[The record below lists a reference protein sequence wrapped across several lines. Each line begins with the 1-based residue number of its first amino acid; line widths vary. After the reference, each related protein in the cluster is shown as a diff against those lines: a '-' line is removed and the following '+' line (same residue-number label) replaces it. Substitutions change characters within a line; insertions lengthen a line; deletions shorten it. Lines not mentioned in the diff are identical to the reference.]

1 MLAAVFH
8 GSGDVRVASRP
19 VPEPAE
25 GEITV
30 DVAACGVCGSDL
42 HVMGGSVAVPT
53 PLVLGHEISGRV
65 RESRVDGLVPGTPV
79 TVLPL
84 LPCGACAACRQGRTN
99 HCADRIDLGLTVDG
113 GFAEVVRVP
122 RARVGETVFV
132 LPSTVSTSA
141 AAVVEPLA
149 VGLRAASL
157 ARAARGDRALVLGCG
172 MIGQAVIAFLR
183 QMGLDTVVA
192 VDVSPE
198 RRAQALARGAHQV
211 CGPEEVRELLDGQPV
226 VAAIDCAGHPDTVA
240 AAVRHTGHGG
250 TVVLA
255 GVYGRRV
262 PMTLDAVVGRELRVQ
277 GSFAYA
283 AEFGQVI
290 EMLARGDVDGEA
302 FVSRDVPLADAPS
315 ILDRSGSSP
324 DDVKVLVRPGS

>member
-8 GSGDVRVASRP
+8 GQGDARVAPRP

-30 DVAACGVCGSDL
+30 DVDACGVCGSDL
-42 HVMGGSVAVPT
+42 HVMGGSVVVPT
-53 PLVLGHEISGRV
+53 PLVLGHELSGRV

-84 LPCGACAACRQGRTN
+84 LPCGTCAACRDGRTN
-99 HCADRIDLGLTVDG
+99 HCVDRIDLGLTVDG
-113 GFAEVVRVP
+113 GFAEVIRVP

-132 LPSTVSTSA
+132 LPAAVSAVA

-157 ARAARGDRALVLGCG
+157 AGAERGDRALVLGCG

-183 QMGLDTVVA
+183 QSGVGTVVA

-198 RRAQALARGAHQV
+198 RRAQALARGADDA
-211 CGPEEVRELLDGQPV
+211 CGPDELRELLGGEPV
-226 VAAIDCAGHPDTVA
+226 AAAIDCAGHPDTVA

-262 PMTLDAVVGRELRVQ
+262 PVTLDAVVGRELRVQ

-283 AEFGQVI
+283 SEFGHVI
-290 EMLARGDVDGEA
+290 EMLARGDIDGEA
-302 FVSRDVPLADAPS
+302 FVSRHVSLTEAPS
-315 ILDRSGSSP
+315 ILDRSGSSL
-324 DDVKVLVRPGS
+324 DDVKVLVRPAR